1 MNCPKCTTTNDT
13 DARHC
18 SECGTP
24 ISNESTARPAKSRRA
39 YLFALIL
46 LPVIALAVGLG
57 YYKFFLPDGVVAVVD
72 GEEIGRSELD
82 GAVARAS
89 KAGSAASGPLRFQ
102 ILNRLIA
109 ERIVLQEA
117 RKAGTRA
124 TSEEIANAEDEART
138 SSGLDKAAF
147 NKEILSQYGSVP
159 AFKADL
165 ERRLL
170 IRKFLAANVMPAG
183 AEPQAA
189 QKAVNRWF
197 ESISNKAVVRVA
209 LAEQGAGP
217 GCGCCNNPG
226 QAAGMKQG
234 TAGCRVAGAP
244 AQQASDQKSA
254 ATDAAL
260 RYWRA
265 KHGPEAVTA
274 RAIDFG
280 CHVQVDIVKNEKIIG
295 SLRYQGGSIIEQ

>member
-1 MNCPKCTTTNDT
+1 MNCPKCMTMNDP
-13 DARHC
+13 DARYC
-18 SECGTP
+18 SECGTS
-24 ISNESTARPAKSRRA
+24 ISMESMARPARSRRT

-57 YYKFFLPDGVVAVVD
+57 YYKFFLPDGVVAVVN

-82 GAVARAS
+82 GAAARS
-89 KAGSAASGPLRFQ
+89 PEAGSAASGPLRFQ
-102 ILNRLIA
+102 MLNRLIA

-124 TSEEIANAEDEART
+124 TSEEIANAEAEART
-138 SSGLDKAAF
+138 SSGLDEAAF
-147 NKEILSQYGSVP
+147 NKEILSQYGSVR
-159 AFKADL
+159 AFQADL

-170 IRKFLAANVMPAG
+170 IRKFLAANVVPAG

-189 QKAVNRWF
+189 QKTVNRWF
-197 ESISNKAVVRVA
+197 ESMSNKAVVRVA

-217 GCGCCNNPG
+217 GCGCSNNPG
-226 QAAGMKQG
+226 QAAGTKQ
-234 TAGCRVAGAP
+234 GCRVAGAP
-244 AQQASDQKSA
+244 AQQASDRKSA

-280 CHVQVDIVKNEKIIG
+280 CHVQVDIVRNEKIIG